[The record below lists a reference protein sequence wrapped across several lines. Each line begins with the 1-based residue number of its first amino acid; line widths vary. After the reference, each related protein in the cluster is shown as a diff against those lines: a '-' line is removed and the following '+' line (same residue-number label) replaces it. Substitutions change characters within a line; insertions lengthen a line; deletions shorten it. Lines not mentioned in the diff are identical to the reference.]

1 MATIWMA
8 VFHLASCVTGTLTF
22 SAARYSRRPET
33 RISRHRMMIA
43 AHSDQPAMVRSVSA
57 ASSSRQVGDQQ
68 FVGDRVEHLADVRGL
83 LPDARQIA
91 VEIIGDRWRR
101 GR

>member
-43 AHSDQPAMVRSVSA
+43 AHSDQPAMVLSVSA
-57 ASSSRQVGDQQ
+57 ASSSRQVETSSLSAIGSSMRPILEVCCQ
-68 FVGDRVEHLADVRGL
+68 VR
-83 LPDARQIA
+83 AR
-91 VEIIGDRWRR
+91 
-101 GR
+101 